1 MQNLEQFYSVF
12 EAFLSKNAFTNKNPQ
27 SLYNPINY
35 ILEMKGKRIRSL
47 VTLFSYYLF
56 DANYEKAL
64 PAALSVEYFHNFTL
78 MHDDIMDK
86 AALRRGNQTVHVKYG
101 LNAGILSGD
110 ALMILAYQELMKVDA
125 KYHSILIARFNKMAL
140 EICEGQEM
148 DIQFENETTV
158 TIEDYIKMIELKT
171 SVLLG
176 YSFFQGAILGGAAV
190 IDADNLYDFAVNLGI
205 AFQIQDDYLDTF
217 GDTALVGKKIGGDIL
232 QNKKTILY
240 LLALQNSNSQQ
251 SKTLRMLY
259 STDLIDESLKLNQ
272 VLEIFEDLKIPVFVE
287 KIKSEYF
294 DNAMICLDKVKL
306 ENPKKDAL
314 VNWSNDLMQRKH

>member
-1 MQNLEQFYSVF
+1 MQNLDQFYSVF
-12 EAFLSKNAFTNKNPQ
+12 ELFLKKNTFTDRNPQ
-27 SLYNPINY
+27 TLYNPINY

-56 DANYEKAL
+56 DKDFEKAL
-64 PAALSVEYFHNFTL
+64 PAALSVELFHNFTL

-86 AALRRGNQTVHVKYG
+86 AALRRGNPTVHIKYG
-101 LNAGILSGD
+101 LNAAILSGD

-125 KYHSILIARFNKMAL
+125 KYHSILVERFNKMAL
-140 EICEGQEM
+140 EVCEGQEM
-148 DIQFENETTV
+148 DIQFENDALVSIDE
-158 TIEDYIKMIELKT
+158 YIKMIELKT

-176 YSFFQGAILGGAAV
+176 YSFFQGAILGGAT
-190 IDADNLYDFAVNLGI
+190 ITEADNLYDFAVNLGI

-240 LLALQNSNSQQ
+240 LLALDHSNKQQ
-251 SKTLRMLY
+251 EKTLRMLY

-272 VLEIFEDLKIPVFVE
+272 VLEIFEDLDIPNLVE
-287 KIKSEYF
+287 KIKTEYYEK
-294 DNAMICLDKVKL
+294 AIICLDKL
-306 ENPKKDAL
+306 TLDQKKKNAL
-314 VNWSNDLMQRKH
+314 VAWSNDLMQRKY